1 MVETRRD
8 YRSCE
13 KALRDPNMQQALY
26 DAGEVIMKDVLL
38 TLHGDEHKL
47 RRRLEMRVF
56 GRSFFKY
63 YEQDVFPKTLEETLA
78 PMMQTGV
85 MDLIEFGYR
94 VTINLTADF
103 AGIDRPERSVE
114 ETEALLAMVK
124 TFSEGA
130 TLIHSTRDKNV
141 VEAEVREALEAF
153 NTRFVIPS
161 TRRRKALLDAAA
173 QNTDSGEAD
182 LPRDILTIILKNEDQ
197 LDLPAPLILREMGF
211 YMQAGAHSTANA
223 TVHSLHEIFGWAGS
237 DVARWKRIETDP
249 GFVQRCVHES
259 LRLHPASPE
268 ALRKHCPAHGDLEFL
283 KLDLFE
289 ANRDREIFGDDA
301 DTFNPERVRPKG
313 VPAAG
318 LSFGTGTHA
327 CLGQELD
334 GGVLG
339 RGDMAHEDRQYGI
352 VTLLVLRLLE
362 LGARPDADNPPIA
375 DDKTSRPNWGRYP
388 VRLTRLSSAP

>member
-13 KALRDPNMQQALY
+13 AALRDPAMQQALY

-38 TLHGDEHKL
+38 TLHGNDHKL

-63 YEQDVFPKTLEETLA
+63 YEQQVFPKTLEETLA
-78 PMMQTGV
+78 PMTQSGAL
-85 MDLIEFGYR
+85 DLIEFGYR

-103 AGIDRPERSVE
+103 AGIDRPERTVE

-130 TLIHSTRDKNV
+130 TLIHSTRDKST
-141 VEAEVREALEAF
+141 VEAEVRDALEAF

-161 TRRRKALLDAAA
+161 TQRRKALLNAHGSSE
-173 QNTDSGEAD
+173 ND
-182 LPRDILTIILKNEDQ
+182 LPRDILTVVLKNEDQ

-223 TVHSLHEIFGWAGS
+223 TVHSLHEIFGWAGDDAS
-237 DVARWKRIETDP
+237 RWNRIETDP
-249 GFVQRCVHES
+249 SFVQRCVHES

-268 ALRKHCPAHGDLEFL
+268 ALRKHCPAHGDFEFL

-289 ANRDREIFGDDA
+289 ANRDRAIFGEDA
-301 DTFNPERVRPKG
+301 DAFNPERARPRG

-339 RGDMAHEDRQYGI
+339 RADMADEDRQYGI
-352 VTLLVLRLLE
+352 VTLLVLRLLG
-362 LGARPDADNPPIA
+362 LGARPDPDNPPIA

-388 VRLTRLSSAP
+388 VRLTRLGRAP

>member
-1 MVETRRD
+1 MNKTFSS
-8 YRSCE
+8 YRACE
-13 KALRDPNMQQALY
+13 NALRDPSLEQALY
-26 DAGEVIMKDVLL
+26 DAGEIIMKDVLL
-38 TLHGDEHKL
+38 TLHGDEHRL

-63 YEQDVFPKTLEETLA
+63 YEQDVFPKTLEETLSPIA
-78 PMMQTGV
+78 AQGGF
-85 MDLIEFGYR
+85 DLIEFGYR

-103 AGIDRPERSVE
+103 AGIDRPERSTQ
-114 ETEALLAMVK
+114 ETEALLSMVK
-124 TFSEGA
+124 SFSEGA
-130 TLIHSTRDKNV
+130 TIVHTMRDKAV
-141 VEAEVREALEAF
+141 VEGEVKEALAAF
-153 NTRFVIPS
+153 NERFVKPS
-161 TRRRKALLDAAA
+161 IARRKSLIDKGG
-173 QNTDSGEAD
+173 DV
-182 LPRDILTIILKNEDQ
+182 PRDILTVILQNEDA
-197 LDLPAPLILREMGF
+197 LDLPDDLVVREMGF

-223 TVHSLHEIFGWAGS
+223 TVHSLHEIFGWAG
-237 DVARWKRIETDP
+237 DDAVRWERIHSDP

-268 ALRKHCPAHGDLEFL
+268 ALRKQCPAHSEIEFT

-289 ANRDREIFGDDA
+289 ANRDADIFGADA
-301 DTFNPERVRPKG
+301 ASFNPDRPRIKG

-339 RGDMAHEDRQYGI
+339 RDDMALEDRQFGI

-362 LGARPDADNPPIA
+362 LGARPDPNNPPVA
-375 DDKTSRPNWGRYP
+375 DTKTSRPNWGAYP
-388 VRLTRLSSAP
+388 IRLSAV

>member
-1 MVETRRD
+1 
-8 YRSCE
+8 
-13 KALRDPNMQQALY
+13 MQQALY

-63 YEQDVFPKTLEETLA
+63 YEQDVFPKTLEETLT
-78 PMMQTGV
+78 PMMRTGAL
-85 MDLIEFGYR
+85 DLIEFGYR

-103 AGIDRPERSVE
+103 AGIDRPERSIE

-130 TLIHSTRDKNV
+130 TLIHSTRDKAV

-161 TRRRKALLDAAA
+161 TQRRKALIEATA
-173 QNTDSGEAD
+173 QNPGTGEAD
-182 LPRDILTIILKNEDQ
+182 LPRDILTVILKNEDQ

-223 TVHSLHEIFGWAGS
+223 TVHSLHEIFGWAGG
-237 DVARWKRIETDP
+237 DAARWKRIETDP

-268 ALRKHCPAHGDLEFL
+268 ALRKHCPVHGDFEFL

-289 ANRDREIFGDDA
+289 ANRDREIFGEDA

-339 RGDMAHEDRQYGI
+339 RADMADEDRQYGI

-362 LGARPDADNPPIA
+362 LGARPDPDDPPIA

-388 VRLTRLSSAP
+388 VCLTRLHGAP

>member
-1 MVETRRD
+1 MVETVSQ
-8 YRSCE
+8 YRGCE
-13 KALRDPNMQQALY
+13 AALRDPKMQQALY

-38 TLHGDEHKL
+38 TLHGDAHRL

-63 YEQDVFPKTLEETLA
+63 YEQQVFPKTLDETIA
-78 PMMQTGV
+78 PMLGEGEL
-85 MDLIEFGYR
+85 DLIEFGYR

-130 TLIHSTRDKNV
+130 TIIHTTRDKTT
-141 VEAEVREALEAF
+141 VENEVRVALTQF
-153 NTRFVIPS
+153 NERFVIPS
-161 TRRRKALLDAAA
+161 TQRRKALLENERRDE
-173 QNTDSGEAD
+173 NP
-182 LPRDILTIILKNEDQ
+182 LPRDILTVILQNEEQ
-197 LDLPAPLILREMGF
+197 LDLPDDLILREMGF

-223 TVHSLHEIFGWAGS
+223 TVHTLHEIFAWAGS
-237 DVARWKRIETDP
+237 DADRWERIESEP

-268 ALRKHCPAHGDLEFL
+268 ALRKHCPAHGDLEYL

-289 ANRDREIFGDDA
+289 ANRDRAIFGDDA
-301 DTFNPERVRPKG
+301 EVFNPERARPKG

-339 RGDMAHEDRQYGI
+339 REDLPDEERQYGI
-352 VTLLVLRLLE
+352 VTLLVLRLIA
-362 LGARPDADNPPIA
+362 LGARPIAARPATADT
-375 DDKTSRPNWGRYP
+375 KTSRPNWGAYP
-388 VRLTRLSSAP
+388 VRLTQL